1 MQLVENRVLARLSH
15 ACKLQLP
22 DLTDDGTVPWSYQK
36 TKLISLINDFMC
48 DGDTVSVCIETATK
62 MYDVLYRY
70 QLPYIQ
76 EILSRLLDFD

>member
-1 MQLVENRVLARLSH
+1 MQLVKNRVLTRLIHTSY
-15 ACKLQLP
+15 
-22 DLTDDGTVPWSYQK
+22 LTDDGIVPWSYQK

-76 EILSRLLDFD
+76 EILSRLLNFD